1 MIYIVNNFDSTLFL
15 RFFLFHVLCG
25 GNIVKFFSPPQQ
37 IRPPAQRLTGGR
49 ALFQTVGMPMRDTAG
64 VFAGN
69 FLPYAKIPVDCI
81 NSTSIMTGAT

>member
-25 GNIVKFFSPPQQ
+25 GN
-37 IRPPAQRLTGGR
+37 
-49 ALFQTVGMPMRDTAG
+49 
-64 VFAGN
+64 